1 MSSIH
6 PHSATIPLTV
16 PQQARR
22 ALPWMAGWL
31 LLMLVV
37 AVAGRQAT
45 RELDVFQIM
54 LMRSVMGLVLL
65 MPLVRMAGG
74 IGVLRSRQLPRHVG
88 RNIVHYAA
96 QYGWFLALT
105 LIPLGQVVAIEF
117 TMPIWTVVL
126 AALFL
131 GERLNRWKVAA
142 VVFGAIGVA
151 MIALPGGGSAVG
163 AGQAIAL
170 AAALGFAVSIIL
182 VKSLSRTEHA
192 VTIMFWMLVVQSVLG
207 LWPALAVWRWPTPAT
222 WGWVTLIAIAGTYAH
237 YCMASAMR
245 HADATV
251 VVPMDFLRV
260 PLSALVGWL
269 LYAERIDL
277 LMALGTLLIL
287 AGNLLNLWRAPAPAA
302 TRGAGPRA

>member
-1 MSSIH
+1 MSSIA
-6 PHSATIPLTV
+6 ATPPLPV
-16 PQQARR
+16 PVLVQARR
-22 ALPWMAGWL
+22 AAPWIAGWL

-54 LMRSVMGLVLL
+54 EMRALMGLVLL
-65 MPLVRMAGG
+65 VPLVRMAGG
-74 IGVLRSRQLPRHVG
+74 LRALHTRQLPRHVG
-88 RNIVHYAA
+88 RNIVHYGA
-96 QYGWFLALT
+96 QYGWFFALT

-117 TMPIWTVVL
+117 TMPIWTALL

-131 GERLNRWKVAA
+131 GERLNRWKLIA
-142 VVFGAIGVA
+142 VVLGAIGVV
-151 MIALPGGGSAVG
+151 MIAQPGGGSGAG
-163 AGQAIAL
+163 AGQLIAL

-182 VKSLSRTEHA
+182 VKSLARTEHA
-192 VTIMFWMLVVQSVLG
+192 VTIMFWMLLVQSVLG

-222 WGWVTLIAIAGTYAH
+222 WGWVALIAFAGTYAH

-260 PLSALVGWL
+260 PLTVLVGWL
-269 LYAERIDL
+269 LYAERLDL
-277 LMALGTLLIL
+277 IMALGTVLIL
-287 AGNLLNLWRAPAPAA
+287 AGNLLNLWRAP
-302 TRGAGPRA
+302 RG